1 MLIVTLILSTKAKSD
16 PFSNYDPL
24 IQVKDLYITG
34 KVFKTGA
41 QWPLISDLNPTSQL
55 RYGLDLTLN
64 TTFLG
69 VFYWNNLV
77 TTMTDETQ
85 FRSLAYKFEVGAR
98 ILPCLYIEYGHDSW
112 HTFDTTYR
120 GGYQIYDYIGVRLN
134 LINSSKDRTLFWYF
148 DKGSE

>member
-1 MLIVTLILSTKAKSD
+1 MLTVTSITLAE

-34 KVFKTGA
+34 KAFQAGA
-41 QWPLISDLNPTSQL
+41 QWPLITDLNPSGQL
-55 RYGLDLTLN
+55 RYGVDLNLN
-64 TTFLG
+64 TNLLG
-69 VFYWNNLV
+69 IFYWNSLI
-77 TTMTDETQ
+77 TSMTDETQ

-98 ILPCLYIEYGHDSW
+98 ILPCLYIEYGHNSW
-112 HTFDTTYR
+112 HTFDTTYS

-148 DKGSE
+148 DKVSE